1 MKRFCFKTV
10 VLVLAVIAS
19 FSCSNDEENMWEND
33 PKSVETIYESSITS
47 ETEGFELIEDKDSD
61 GSSCVR
67 VERNSFPESEL
78 YRLYSPNGNL
88 RVIAS
93 GTQEQCGLNG
103 YRIDYDEKGRVCD
116 VICLGALHDEEYR
129 KLSEE
134 GGSVKVM
141 KRWLR
146 HSMGEKPVGQDS
158 TFICRGKDG
167 NITSVGGIDIPYDYR
182 ARMYIKEWGPFWE
195 SDLDGGR
202 LGFFVM
208 VEKSREKNGSYVNY
222 LYCNGKL
229 IAELAYWKGVFI
241 KARTYNREG
250 VMVGMYADRSIDIM
264 KQTYGDYWTTPMWYV
279 D

>member
-1 MKRFCFKTV
+1 
-10 VLVLAVIAS
+10 
-19 FSCSNDEENMWEND
+19 
-33 PKSVETIYESSITS
+33 
-47 ETEGFELIEDKDSD
+47 
-61 GSSCVR
+61 
-67 VERNSFPESEL
+67 
-78 YRLYSPNGNL
+78 
-88 RVIAS
+88 
-93 GTQEQCGLNG
+93 
-103 YRIDYDEKGRVCD
+103 
-116 VICLGALHDEEYR
+116 
-129 KLSEE
+129 
-134 GGSVKVM
+134 
-141 KRWLR
+141 
-146 HSMGEKPVGQDS
+146 
-158 TFICRGKDG
+158 
-167 NITSVGGIDIPYDYR
+167 
-182 ARMYIKEWGPFWE
+182 MYIKEWGAFWE